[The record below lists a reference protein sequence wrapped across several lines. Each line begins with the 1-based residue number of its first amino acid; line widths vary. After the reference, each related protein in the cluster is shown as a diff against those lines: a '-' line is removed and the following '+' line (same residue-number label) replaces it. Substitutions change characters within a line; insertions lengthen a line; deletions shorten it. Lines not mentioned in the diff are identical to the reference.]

1 MQHVL
6 KFKDLDY
13 PFFPRDAP
21 PGPAAT
27 HATQE
32 LLRLVEAHPNGNI
45 PSFNPGV
52 TSMEYVEMR
61 DECQQFEPTL
71 QHYACTHCPQLTEH
85 VSPKLMSHITM
96 HVLLWL
102 THIKVKHTI

>member
-1 MQHVL
+1 M
-6 KFKDLDY
+6 FKNLNCL
-13 PFFPRDAP
+13 FLPRDAP

-32 LLRLVEAHPNGNI
+32 LLRLVEAHPSGDI

-71 QHYACTHCPQLTEH
+71 QHYACTRCPQLTEH
-85 VSPKLMSHITM
+85 VSHKLMSYTYIC
-96 HVLLWL
+96 WL
-102 THIKVKHTI
+102 KQVKVKC